1 MTALQRIIKYCAV
14 ALAVFLILAIIS
26 GICGAISMVSFFFD
40 GDAAGEMQ
48 TYTVSSDVES
58 LDLEVSAAALE
69 IVTGDSFSVE
79 SNHKYLS
86 VKEDNGALR
95 ISEEKI
101 LFGVS
106 SDGVTVIL
114 TVPEGF
120 VFEDAAISA
129 GAGKV
134 SVDTF
139 SANVLSLDL
148 GAGAADIGC
157 LNVNSRA
164 RISGGTGKL
173 TIQSGELHDLSM
185 DIGVGKLELAGKL
198 TGRCTVDYGIGD
210 AELTLLGKKDDYR
223 IEVDKGVGGAT
234 LDGKVLSDDSIWG
247 GGANRIDVDGGVGSI
262 HIRFKNDT
270 P

>member
-14 ALAVFLILAIIS
+14 ALAVFLIVAIIS

-79 SNHKYLS
+79 SNHKYLLL
-86 VKEDNGALR
+86 KEDNGALR

-148 GAGAADIGC
+148 G
-157 LNVNSRA
+157 
-164 RISGGTGKL
+164 
-173 TIQSGELHDLSM
+173 
-185 DIGVGKLELAGKL
+185 
-198 TGRCTVDYGIGD
+198 D

-262 HIRFKNDT
+262 HIRFENDT

>member
-14 ALAVFLILAIIS
+14 AFAVFLIVAIIS

-58 LDLEVSAAALE
+58 LDLEVSGAALE

-129 GAGKV
+129 GGYVFRKCAKPG
-134 SVDTF
+134 F
-139 SANVLSLDL
+139 
-148 GAGAADIGC
+148 GC
-157 LNVNSRA
+157 RCGRYWLPERQFQSTDQWRNRQTDDPERRA
-164 RISGGTGKL
+164 S
-173 TIQSGELHDLSM
+173 
-185 DIGVGKLELAGKL
+185 
-198 TGRCTVDYGIGD
+198 
-210 AELTLLGKKDDYR
+210 
-223 IEVDKGVGGAT
+223 
-234 LDGKVLSDDSIWG
+234 
-247 GGANRIDVDGGVGSI
+247 
-262 HIRFKNDT
+262 
-270 P
+270 